1 MRLYLDANVIIYA
14 VEGKD
19 EGLRTAARAWLVEGS
34 KSGAGF
40 TTSML
45 TEFECHVGPLRDK
58 DFALVDTFSAFLRQP
73 SWQLVPISFEVLRR
87 AAVIRAEHNLKPPDA
102 IQAASAIEAKCD
114 LFLTNDRRRFDRVAS
129 LKIAEVLSSPRL

>member
-19 EGLRTAARAWLVEGS
+19 DGLRTAARAWLVEGS
-34 KSGAGF
+34 KSGAEF
-40 TTSML
+40 RTSMF
-45 TEFECHVGPLRDK
+45 TEFECHVRPLREK

-102 IQAASAIEAKCD
+102 IQAASAIEAKSD
-114 LFLTNDRRRFDRVAS
+114 LFLTNDYRRFDRVAS
-129 LKIAEVLSSPRL
+129 LKIAEVMSSPRL

>member
-19 EGLRTAARAWLVEGS
+19 EALRTAARAWLVEGS
-34 KSGAGF
+34 KSGAEF
-40 TTSML
+40 TTSMFS
-45 TEFECHVGPLRDK
+45 EFECHIRPLREK

-73 SWQLVPISFEVLRR
+73 TWQLVPISLEVLRR

-114 LFLTNDRRRFDRVAS
+114 LFLTNDYRRFDRVAS
-129 LKIAEVLSSPRL
+129 LKIAEVMGSPRL